1 MLDVS
6 KVAFPDSKIA
16 KKLSMK
22 RSKLA
27 YVIQDGIAYEEKHLV
42 AEKCREQKFSII
54 IDESTD
60 ISVTQVLAV
69 VVRYFDSCKQDVTD
83 ELLDSIVVEDG
94 TAAGLYNAV
103 KSLLS
108 ENNIPISN
116 IIGFG
121 SDNCSSMMGK
131 TSGFQCLLKKDVP
144 SVFVMGCVC
153 HSFALCASHAVSVL
167 PSHLETFL
175 KNITA
180 YFSRS
185 SKRQRDF
192 LIVFEKKNC
201 FFFKRCFL
209 FLKENCFL
217 LRFCFFQFFFQK
229 FLFNEFI
236 LL

>member
-1 MLDVS
+1 M
-6 KVAFPDSKIA
+6 A

-83 ELLDSIVVEDG
+83 ELLNSIVVEDG
-94 TAAGLYNAV
+94 TAAGLYIAV

-167 PSHLETFL
+167 PSYLETFL

-192 LIVFEKKNC
+192 LMIQEVANAPLHKIPKLSQT
-201 FFFKRCFL
+201 RWL
-209 FLKENCFL
+209 SRENVISV
-217 LRFCFFQFFFQK
+217 
-229 FLFNEFI
+229 I
-236 LL
+236 LEQ